1 VHVAAPQRPTA
12 TLPDINEH
20 YADLGN
26 GDLNEIYRILNK
38 DDRWVLFLSGG
49 GIGRERYYPEKRSK
63 QLPLPR
69 RNLWSTLHD
78 AARSTAIIEL
88 KRKIMLG
95 SWVTLGR

>member
-1 VHVAAPQRPTA
+1 MHVAAPQRPTA

-69 RNLWSTLHD
+69 RNLWSQEPSMILRFRCS
-78 AARSTAIIEL
+78 APNQSNCNALRQ
-88 KRKIMLG
+88 
-95 SWVTLGR
+95 